1 MWPVK
6 KIYTNVSD
14 TSTVK
19 NVKMVICSD
28 LLQFK
33 LPSMDIN
40 NILIVLIYC
49 NIGDMSFKSL

>member
-6 KIYTNVSD
+6 KIYTNVSN
-14 TSTVK
+14 TVK

-33 LPSMDIN
+33 LPSVDID

-49 NIGDMSFKSL
+49 NKGEISF